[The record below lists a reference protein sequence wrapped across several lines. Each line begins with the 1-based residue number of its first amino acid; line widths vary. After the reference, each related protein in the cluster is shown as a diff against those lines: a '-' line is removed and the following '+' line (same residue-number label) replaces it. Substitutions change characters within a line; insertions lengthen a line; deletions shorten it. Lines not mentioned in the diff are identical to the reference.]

1 MAIDFPSSPTV
12 NQLFGADDKLWQWDG
27 VAWESIPGPS
37 HGISGVDTITIA
49 QSQVD
54 GLNTSLSNKASTTH
68 ASTHASGGSD
78 VVTLAQSQVTN
89 LTTDLS
95 GKASTTH
102 AASHASGGSDA
113 ITISASQ
120 VTGTAIINGD
130 THLITFCTSSTRPS
144 PETDGQIIYETDTQK
159 YYGWNGT
166 IWSVIG
172 GSGDGGS
179 GDGDYTQAFFMG
191 GI

>member
-1 MAIDFPSSPTV
+1 MAIDFPASPTL
-12 NQLFGADDKLWQWDG
+12 NDLFGADDKLWQWDG
-27 VAWESIPGPS
+27 VAWNGIPGQWD
-37 HGISGVDTITIA
+37 GVTGLDTINIA
-49 QSQVD
+49 QSQVT
-54 GLNTSLSNKASTTH
+54 GLTTSLS
-68 ASTHASGGSD
+68 G
-78 VVTLAQSQVTN
+78 
-89 LTTDLS
+89 LTTSLS

-120 VTGTAIINGD
+120 VTGTAIISGD

-166 IWSVIG
+166 IWSAI
-172 GSGDGGS
+172 GGS

>member
-1 MAIDFPSSPTV
+1 MAIDFPASPTLY
-12 NQLFGADDKLWQWDG
+12 QLFGADDKLWQWDG
-27 VAWESIPGPS
+27 VAWTAYLAANAASMHGAS
-37 HGISGVDTITIA
+37 HGSAGVDPVTIA
-49 QSQVD
+49 QSQVT
-54 GLNTSLSNKASTTH
+54 GLTTSLS
-68 ASTHASGGSD
+68 G
-78 VVTLAQSQVTN
+78 
-89 LTTDLS
+89 LTTSLS

-120 VTGTAIINGD
+120 VTGTAIISGD

-166 IWSVIG
+166 IWSAI
-172 GSGDGGS
+172 GGS